1 VTVSVGNAPAVVK
14 FAALVMPGLY
24 QLNVTI
30 PASTPNGDAAL
41 SATIGGQTTQA
52 GVLVSVN

>member
-1 VTVSVGNAPAVVK
+1 MTFQG
-14 FAALVMPGLY
+14 LTMPGVY

-30 PASTPNGDAAL
+30 PASTPNGDNAL

-52 GVLVSVN
+52 GVLVSVQN